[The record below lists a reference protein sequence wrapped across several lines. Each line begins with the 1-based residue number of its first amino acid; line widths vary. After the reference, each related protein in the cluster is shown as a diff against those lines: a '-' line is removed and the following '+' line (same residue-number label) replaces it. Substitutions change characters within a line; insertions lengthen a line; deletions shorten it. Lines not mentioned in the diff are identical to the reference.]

1 MWTTFAATVGASAGG
16 LTGLIF
22 IVVAFRFDV
31 VAVSQEYRNRAAQTV
46 TLFITIAITAALIT
60 IPQPINALGIEL
72 VAASLVSVTLLVR
85 LDKAARLG
93 TGTRARPALIIALG
107 TFAAGILVAGAFC
120 VAGSDAAMDLYA
132 LSALTGLAWGAY
144 SAWVFLTQAGVEPPA
159 VAQGNVPAGSAA
171 PTA

>member
-46 TLFITIAITAALIT
+46 TLFLTVAITAALLTVPQSIT
-60 IPQPINALGIEL
+60 ALGGEL
-72 VAASLVSVTLLVR
+72 VASSLLSAVLLVR
-85 LDKAARLG
+85 LDRAARLG
-93 TGTRARPALIIALG
+93 TGTRARPALVLALG

-120 VAGSDAAMDLYA
+120 LAGSEAAMGLYA

-144 SAWVFLTQAGVEPPA
+144 SAWVFLTQAGVEPSA
-159 VAQGNVPAGSAA
+159 VA
-171 PTA
+171 

>member
-60 IPQPINALGIEL
+60 IPQSINALGIEL
-72 VAASLVSVTLLVR
+72 VASGLASITLLMR

-93 TGTRARPALIIALG
+93 TSARPRPALVIALG
-107 TFAAGILVAGAFC
+107 TFAGGILLAGAFC
-120 VAGSDAAMDLYA
+120 IAGSEATMNLYA

-159 VAQGNVPAGSAA
+159 AA
-171 PTA
+171 

>member
-46 TLFITIAITAALIT
+46 TIFISIAITAALVT
-60 IPQPINALGIEL
+60 IPQSIHALGIEL
-72 VAASLVSVTLLVR
+72 AAASLASLALLIR
-85 LDKAARLG
+85 LDQAARLG
-93 TGTRARPALIIALG
+93 TDTRARPTLVIALG
-107 TFAAGILVAGAFC
+107 IFAAGILVAGAFC
-120 VAGSDAAMDLYA
+120 VAGSDDAMPLYA

-159 VAQGNVPAGSAA
+159 IA
-171 PTA
+171 

>member
-46 TLFITIAITAALIT
+46 TLFISIAVSAALIT
-60 IPQPINALGIEL
+60 IPQSIRALGVEL
-72 VAASLVSVTLLVR
+72 VALAIASLALLVR
-85 LDKAARLG
+85 LDMAARLG
-93 TGTRARPALIIALG
+93 TGARARPGLVLALG
-107 TFAAGILVAGAFC
+107 TFAAGIAAAGASC
-120 VAGSDAAMDLYA
+120 IAGSDRAMGLYA
-132 LSALTGLAWGAY
+132 LSALVGLAWGAY

-159 VAQGNVPAGSAA
+159 VAAA
-171 PTA
+171 PASRPD